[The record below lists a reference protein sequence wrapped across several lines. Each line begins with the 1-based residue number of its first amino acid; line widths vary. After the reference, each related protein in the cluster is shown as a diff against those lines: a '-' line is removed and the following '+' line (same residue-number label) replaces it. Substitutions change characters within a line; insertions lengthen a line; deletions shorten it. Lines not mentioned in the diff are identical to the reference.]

1 MRVYDE
7 HVKAITHVPGWL
19 ENTGASG
26 TDRVS
31 GTSSAYALV
40 PLIFRAVRLRC
51 DAISSVPIHLY
62 SLRGGTETAWPFA
75 TPLADLI
82 WRTEAALLL
91 TGGAYWLKLDN
102 KVRTTDIQWLN
113 PYSMEVRYQN
123 GQVIFAQSESA
134 PNTGPWQTK
143 QMVYFRE
150 FGVADDITPGVSS
163 AQVALEDARLLRYL
177 TRFAAHYF
185 DNGAMPVTLLGFE
198 MTPTQAEVERVQ
210 TWFRRMASGIGNAWR
225 VLGLRGKIDPKI
237 LTPVPKDL
245 EMPALNNQARHNVA
259 MAFGIP
265 QTMLEDAA
273 NYATAGEHR
282 LSFWQDTVRPRGRI
296 YEDVINQQLLN
307 PMGFRIH
314 FDFEE
319 MGIFQVDEAQ
329 RAGALLNLV
338 QSGLDTLSALE
349 ILGYQLS
356 EEQISRMQRDSA
368 STEAARE
375 DAQDETEML
384 DEVRRWERKALKR
397 VKAGRPAQCEFQSR
411 VIPPGLAGAIEG
423 ALGTVQSDAMMVR
436 AVFADV
442 TSAYLESNGTI

>member
-7 HVKAITHVPGWL
+7 RVKAITHVPGWL

-26 TDRVS
+26 IDRVS
-31 GTSSAYALV
+31 GTASAYGLV
-40 PLIFRAVRLRC
+40 PLIFRAVRLRS
-51 DAISSVPIHLY
+51 DAISSVPMHIY
-62 SLRGGTETAWPFA
+62 STRSGSEQAWPFQ

-102 KVRTTDIQWLN
+102 QVRTRDVMWLN

-123 GQVIFAQSESA
+123 GQALFAQDQAA
-134 PNTGPWQTK
+134 PNNGPWQAK
-143 QMVYFRE
+143 SVVYFRE

-198 MTPTQAEVERVQ
+198 MVPTQAEVDRVQ
-210 TWFRRMASGIGNAWR
+210 TFFRRMASGIENAFR
-225 VLGLRGKIDPKI
+225 VLGLRGKITPQI

-245 EMPALNNQARHNVA
+245 EMPALNNQARHNIS

-296 YEDVINQQLLN
+296 YEDTINQQLLN
-307 PMGFRIH
+307 PMGLRIY

-329 RAGALLNLV
+329 RSGALKNLTE
-338 QSGLDTLSALE
+338 SGVDTLTALE
-349 ILGYQLS
+349 ILGYQLN
-356 EEQISRMQRDSA
+356 EEQISRMQQSA
-368 STEAARE
+368 QVVPETDDTEINE
-375 DAQDETEML
+375 II
-384 DEVRRWERKALKR
+384 DEVRRWERKAIKR
-397 VKAGRPAQCEFQSR
+397 VKSGKPAVCDFQSR
-411 VIPPGLAGAIEG
+411 VIPAGLAGAIEG
-423 ALGTVQSDAMMVR
+423 ALSAVSSDAQLVK

-442 TSAYLESNGTI
+442 IGRYLEADGSL